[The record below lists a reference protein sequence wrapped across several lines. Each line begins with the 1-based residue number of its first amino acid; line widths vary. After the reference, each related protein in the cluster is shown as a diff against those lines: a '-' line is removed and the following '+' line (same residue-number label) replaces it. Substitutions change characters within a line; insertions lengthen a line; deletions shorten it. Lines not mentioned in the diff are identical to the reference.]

1 MACFVNSTILIDLLS
16 LRMMINDFFSPLM
29 RLIVYEDFEI
39 LFNEITLAC
48 TFLCLLDDVYSI

>member
-16 LRMMINDFFSPLM
+16 LRMMINDFCSPLM

-48 TFLCLLDDVYSI
+48 TFLYLLDDVYSI